1 MIEEFDGSFLIRA
14 FLIERECVYRSTMGS
29 IVCVQTYILC
39 LCNHNGG
46 HHGVGE
52 LLCGLLWIY
61 SQEHQITLLFD
72 GVLQTWHFQI
82 FFSVKKDNSGIGR
95 EIKVKSITF
104 SSNSSS
110 LAKRTFRCLSH
121 SSWQNPKPFN
131 SIWDNITREGIS
143 TFLKISYNPSDFN
156 LDTKGSY

>member
-1 MIEEFDGSFLIRA
+1 MPEKSWGTSSNWFHILFLTWFCVA
-14 FLIERECVYRSTMGS
+14 CKNPFQNWFLQAKNPVCWNWFLQLDFSKLNYRSTMGS

-82 FFSVKKDNSGIGR
+82 FFSVKKDNKSLVDKKVLHGNCKN
-95 EIKVKSITF
+95 EIICYFDDPIISKV
-104 SSNSSS
+104 
-110 LAKRTFRCLSH
+110 
-121 SSWQNPKPFN
+121 
-131 SIWDNITREGIS
+131 
-143 TFLKISYNPSDFN
+143 FLHH
-156 LDTKGSY
+156 